1 MFCLKTS
8 SHMTSSNEEKIQLV
22 TWLLHVMWSI
32 HVILLIFS
40 TGSAKIHSGTLTGL
54 TNIERLGD
62 FAVKKTGDGLVKF
75 AGSLVVK
82 DVKADFKLD
91 AKIFNR
97 IPINGKD
104 INAWFTRALI
114 LAELEFDPRLNSL
127 TIGQL
132 MVKGIEGFGIKSND
146 LRWPLNRFVDSILNK
161 QRKRF
166 ERIIEEQT
174 AKYMGLTLDNFNLF
188 DLFEKVNFRGFL
200 K

>member
-1 MFCLKTS
+1 
-8 SHMTSSNEEKIQLV
+8 MTISLNHATYNLNYLTGTAI
-22 TWLLHVMWSI
+22 I
-32 HVILLIFS
+32 H
-40 TGSAKIHSGTLTGL
+40 TGSLTGL

-62 FAVKKTGDGLVKF
+62 FAVKRTDDGLVKF

-82 DVKADFKLD
+82 DVKAHFKLD

-97 IPINGKD
+97 IPISGKEV
-104 INAWFTRALI
+104 IAWFKRALI
-114 LAELEFDPRLNSL
+114 LTELEFDPRLNSL
-127 TIGQL
+127 TVGQL
-132 MVKGIEGFGIKSND
+132 RVKGIEGFGIKSND

-174 AKYMGLTLDNFNLF
+174 AKYMGLTLDNFNLY
-188 DLFEKVNFRGFL
+188 DLLEKVNYRDFF